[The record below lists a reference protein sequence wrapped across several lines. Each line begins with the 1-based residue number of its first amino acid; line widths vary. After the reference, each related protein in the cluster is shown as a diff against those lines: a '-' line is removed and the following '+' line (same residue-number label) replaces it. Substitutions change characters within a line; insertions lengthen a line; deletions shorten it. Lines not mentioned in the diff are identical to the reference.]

1 MTRIAPMAAP
11 ELTFKPSDTITEV
24 RTYDIITPLFG
35 GGVEPGQPD
44 PISVV
49 RASEV
54 RGQLR
59 FWWRATRGGQFGGD
73 LERMRAA
80 EEALWG
86 GAARFENGQP
96 VTGQSLVQVVV
107 EPIERGYPVT
117 TFPGR
122 NGRTPHIGDP
132 GSLLSYGAFPL
143 RETGGQQGQRRR
155 GEQRSVLVGVSF
167 QLTMSFPAER
177 DAEVQSALWAWES
190 FGGLGARTRRGF
202 GALKLIQ
209 RLRNGAQADRNLPR
223 SDKTKDLGDWYAG
236 SARAHIIG
244 SHWPPD
250 VPHLDVDRSPVVK
263 ALPGGFKVGH
273 EDFEKWMEATL
284 IHNRVPRREAQE
296 LLPALVAWYYPIFK
310 LQQFRQSR
318 RTNDRGPFGRS
329 HWPEPDE
336 IRQRTTGFNGRHS
349 NRLTRAPKFPRA
361 AFGLPIVFKF
371 KDEEIDPPQTILQG
385 VHHDRLSSRL
395 VLRPIACAN
404 GSYVAAATVL
414 AGPDIPPGG
423 LRLEG
428 ARVPHGINTQPL
440 TTSEAGFRPLNG
452 NTDVI
457 AAYLDTLKKA

>member
-1 MTRIAPMAAP
+1 MTRMPPMAAP
-11 ELTFKPSDTITEV
+11 ELTFKPDDTITEV
-24 RTYDIITPLFG
+24 RTYDVITPLFG
-35 GGVEPGQPD
+35 GGVEPAQAD

-73 LERMRAA
+73 LQAMRNA
-80 EEALWG
+80 ELALWG

-107 EPIERGYPVT
+107 EPIARGYPVT
-117 TFPGR
+117 TFPGS

-143 RETGGQQGQRRR
+143 RETGGQQGQRRQ
-155 GEQRSVLVGVSF
+155 GAQRSVLVGVSF
-167 QLTMSFPAER
+167 QLMISFPAER

-209 RLRNGAQADRNLPR
+209 RLRNGATADRNVPR
-223 SDKTKDLGDWYAG
+223 SDKPKDLGDWYAG

-244 SHWPPD
+244 SDWHPD
-250 VPHLDVDRSPVVK
+250 IPHLSPDHSPVMK
-263 ALPGGFKVGH
+263 ALPDGFNVGR
-273 EDFEKWMEATL
+273 EDFEKWMEAAL

-318 RTNDRGPFGRS
+318 RRNNNSRFGRS
-329 HWPEPDE
+329 YWPEPDE

-349 NRLTRAPKFPRA
+349 DRLTGAPKFPRA
-361 AFGLPIVFKF
+361 VFGLPIVFKF
-371 KDEEIDPPQTILQG
+371 KDEAIDPPQTILQG
-385 VHHDRLSSRL
+385 ARHDRLSSRL

-404 GSYVAAATVL
+404 GSYVAAAVVL

-428 ARVPHGINTQPL
+428 ARVPDGISTDPL
-440 TTSEAGFRPLNG
+440 TTSEANFRPLNG

-457 AAYLDTLKKA
+457 AAYLDTL